1 MWCLSDCNCNS
12 KINRVYTD
20 SFLAPDHLL
29 YLQLFD
35 LTPLTPVIEFIK
47 NWSLQ
52 KMQIRFKKMLI
63 EFAPKNAN
71 LLQKSSFYILS

>member
-1 MWCLSDCNCNS
+1 MDYRSKKKIFLFQGFPLGCVMQEVSDCNS
-12 KINRVYTD
+12 KIKWVYTD

-52 KMQIRFKKMLI
+52 KMQIRFKKC
-63 EFAPKNAN
+63 
-71 LLQKSSFYILS
+71 